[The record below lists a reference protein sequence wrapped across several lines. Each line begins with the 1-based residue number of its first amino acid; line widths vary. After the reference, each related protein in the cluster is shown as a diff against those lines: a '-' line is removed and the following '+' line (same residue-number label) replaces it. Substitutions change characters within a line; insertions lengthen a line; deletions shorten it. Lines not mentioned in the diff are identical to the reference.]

1 MWKVLIDL
9 FAGSGGFSH
18 GWIEAGGRVAV
29 AVDVWEEAL
38 ENHSFNHPQVPILC
52 LELGGDIEETV
63 RVLRAYL
70 EPFGDSIHLHV
81 HGSPPCQA
89 LSNASSGVN
98 PEEGM
103 KLVNW
108 FLDLVAY
115 MKPDSW
121 SMENVVP
128 VAKRLP
134 EGTPWVKLCSADF
147 GVPQKR
153 YRIFAGEGWTASPT
167 HSKENWVSVIEA
179 IPDLLGCELSP
190 APSMASRCK
199 DLNLENVFPTITSQ
213 SQNQI
218 RIVSRRISK
227 KMAILRGVDSQF
239 YTPHQPAHTITQVNH
254 IIEAFVNTAG
264 SGSSSSRRAI
274 SQDSSINEPS
284 RTVLS
289 KGATL
294 RVKENGEYRSIR
306 PLTIEEAAI
315 IQGWPGMKF
324 IDGLTKQKM
333 RLMVGNMV
341 SPPVAKAICEG
352 IQ

>member
-1 MWKVLIDL
+1 MWKVCIDL

-18 GWIEAGGRVAV
+18 GWIQAGGRVAV

-38 ENHSFNHPQVPILC
+38 QNHALNHPQVPVLN
-52 LELGGDIEETV
+52 LELGGDIEETA
-63 RVLRAYL
+63 RILREYL
-70 EPFGDSIHLHV
+70 EPFGVNVHFHL

-89 LSNASSGVN
+89 LSNASSRVN
-98 PEEGM
+98 PEDGM
-103 KLVNW
+103 FMVNW

-128 VAKRLP
+128 VARRLP
-134 EGTPWVKLCSADF
+134 PGTPWVKLCSADF

-153 YRIFAGEGWTASPT
+153 YRIFAGEGWEAKAT
-167 HSKENWVSVIEA
+167 HKPEEWVSVA
-179 IPDLLGCELSP
+179 KALPSIPD
-190 APSMASRCK
+190 
-199 DLNLENVFPTITSQ
+199 DV
-213 SQNQI
+213 
-218 RIVSRRISK
+218 RIISRRRK
-227 KMAILRGVDSQF
+227 AGEEPQH
-239 YTPHQPAHTITQVNH
+239 YNPNGPAHTITQVNH

-264 SGSSSSRRAI
+264 SGPSSSRRAI
-274 SQDSSINEPS
+274 SQDSPIDEPAK
-284 RTVLS
+284 TVVS
-289 KGATL
+289 KGLNL

-306 PLTIEEAAI
+306 SLTVEEAVI

-324 IDGLTKQKM
+324 IDGLTKANK

-341 SPPVAKAICEG
+341 SPPVAKGICEG

>member
-1 MWKVLIDL
+1 MWKVCIDL

-18 GWIEAGGRVAV
+18 GWIQAVGRVAV

-38 ENHSFNHPQVPILC
+38 QNHALNHPQVPVLN
-52 LELGGDIEETV
+52 LELGGDIEETA
-63 RVLRAYL
+63 RTLRQYL
-70 EPFGDSIHLHV
+70 EPFGVNVHFHLH
-81 HGSPPCQA
+81 GSAPCQA

-98 PEEGM
+98 AEDGM
-103 KLVNW
+103 FLVNW

-128 VAKRLP
+128 VARRLP

-153 YRIFAGEGWTASPT
+153 YRIFAGEGWEAKPT
-167 HSKENWVSVIEA
+167 HSKEMWVSVIEA
-179 IPDLLGCELSP
+179 IPDLLGCELLP
-190 APSMASRCK
+190 APSMASRWK
-199 DLNLENVFPTITSQ
+199 DLTINAPFPTITSQ
-213 SQNQI
+213 SPNQI
-218 RIVSRRISK
+218 R
-227 KMAILRGVDSQF
+227 
-239 YTPHQPAHTITQVNH
+239 
-254 IIEAFVNTAG
+254 IEAFVNTAG
-264 SGSSSSRRAI
+264 SGPSSSRRAI
-274 SQDSSINEPS
+274 SQDSPIDEPAN
-284 RTVLS
+284 TLLS
-289 KGATL
+289 KGLNL

-306 PLTIEEAAI
+306 SLTVEEAAI

-324 IDGLTKQKM
+324 IDGLTKAKK

>member
-1 MWKVLIDL
+1 MLKVCIDL

-18 GWIEAGGRVAV
+18 GWIQAGGRLAV

-38 ENHSFNHPQVPILC
+38 QNHALNHPEVPILN
-52 LELGGDIEETV
+52 LELGGDIEETAKI
-63 RVLRAYL
+63 LREYL
-70 EPFGDSIHLHV
+70 EPFGVNVRFHL

-89 LSNASSGVN
+89 LSNASSRVN
-98 PEEGM
+98 PEDGM
-103 KLVNW
+103 LMVNW

-115 MKPDSW
+115 MEPDSW

-128 VAKRLP
+128 VARRLP

-153 YRIFAGEGWTASPT
+153 YRIFAGEGWEAKPT
-167 HSKENWVSVIEA
+167 HSKETWVSVIEA
-179 IPDLLGCELSP
+179 IPDLLGCELLP
-190 APSMASRCK
+190 APSMASRWK
-199 DLNLENVFPTITSQ
+199 DLTINKPFPTITSQ
-213 SQNQI
+213 SPNQI

-227 KMAILRGVDSQF
+227 RMSVIRGVDSQF
-239 YTPHQPAHTITQVNH
+239 YFPHQPAHTITQVNH
-254 IIEAFVNTAG
+254 IIEAFVNTGG
-264 SGSSSSRRAI
+264 SGPSSSRRAV
-274 SQDSSINEPS
+274 SVDSPINEPS
-284 RTVLS
+284 KTVCS
-289 KGATL
+289 KALNL

-306 PLTIEEAAI
+306 SLTLEEAAI

-324 IDGLTKQKM
+324 IDGLTKSNK